1 MNIFTD
7 HPKSVGETYVEHFRT
22 ATSFGIPMITAGV
35 ACVLHGIFPFMFE
48 KTGSNLVRKLYD
60 RMVVN
65 RVKMTHETADGQQID
80 WCI

>member
-7 HPKSVGETYVEHFRT
+7 HPKSVGETYSEHFFA

-35 ACVLHGIFPFMFE
+35 ACVLHGVFPFWFE
-48 KTGSNLVRKLYD
+48 KTGSNLVRRLYD
-60 RMVVN
+60 RMVIN
-65 RVKMTHETADGQQID
+65 RQTMTHVNTKGQQID

>member
-7 HPKSVGETYVEHFRT
+7 HPKTVGETYSEHFMT

-35 ACVLHGIFPFMFE
+35 ACVLHGFFPFMFE
-48 KTGSNLVRKLYD
+48 KTGSNLVRRLYD

-65 RVKMTHETADGQQID
+65 RVKMTHETADGQQLD